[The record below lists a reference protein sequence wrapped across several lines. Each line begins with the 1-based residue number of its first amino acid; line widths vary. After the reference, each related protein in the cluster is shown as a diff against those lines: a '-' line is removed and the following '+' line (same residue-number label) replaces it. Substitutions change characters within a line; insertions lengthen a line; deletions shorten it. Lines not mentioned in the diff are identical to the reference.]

1 MLPAVS
7 AALILVGIVMAVS
20 SAGMHGNK
28 AGFATL
34 LTLGIAVLIAGIV
47 LLLIPAAAVS
57 TAGVGVTLPVKHA
70 PRRKPKSCMK
80 KPKTVYL
87 ESGRS
92 DSGINGSVYS
102 GNDSDS
108 GNSGSDS
115 GNSGSDSVYS
125 GSTGRGTAL
134 AAANRPASPGVT
146 WSDAGSSN
154 TLENVVEFAAQDAP
168 AVIAAAVPQT
178 QPAHDPKAVPMR
190 LQRGAAL
197 ASVASPAS
205 PSAPM
210 PVYAPPSLS
219 PASES
224 SVVIPVVAGY
234 MPASA
239 PGGDLAD
246 VFNPA
251 PLPPSV
257 GGAVYYHPPYPYPTV
272 GEIAEERNRFWAKPE
287 TPEIDRHRRL
297 GQLRD
302 YALTMRTQ
310 RSGLMVPVA
319 VV

>member
-1 MLPAVS
+1 MLPALS

-20 SAGMHGNK
+20 SAGVQGNK

-47 LLLIPAAAVS
+47 LVLIPAAAVS
-57 TAGVGVTLPVKHA
+57 TAAVGVTLPVKHA

-80 KPKTVYL
+80 KPKTVYM

-92 DSGINGSVYS
+92 DSENSGNGGSGYAADDSASTVRGGYS
-102 GNDSDS
+102 GN
-108 GNSGSDS
+108 
-115 GNSGSDSVYS
+115 SV
-125 GSTGRGTAL
+125 RGTAL

-168 AVIAAAVPQT
+168 SVIGAAVPQT

-197 ASVASPAS
+197 ASISSPAPMSVTYAS

-210 PVYAPPSLS
+210 PVYTAT

-224 SVVIPVVAGY
+224 SVVIPIVAGY

-239 PGGDLAD
+239 PGGDLAA

-287 TPEIDRHRRL
+287 TPDIDRHRRL

-302 YALTMRTQ
+302 YALTMRPQ

-319 VV
+319 AV